1 MHSWNHTLEILENN
15 KLSESFEDFDTT
27 PIGSGC
33 CAQVYYAK
41 YKSEEVAV
49 KVLHPDIKS
58 QFLRDLTVLRSIV
71 NSISWLFPQLRW
83 LSIKESLEEFAKLMN
98 IQVDLR
104 NEAENLLKFHHN
116 FKVHNSFVWNFV
128 LGLELKERFD
138 LTTN

>member
-1 MHSWNHTLEILENN
+1 M
-15 KLSESFEDFDTT
+15 T
-27 PIGSGC
+27 PI
-33 CAQVYYAK
+33 AK

-49 KVLHPDIKS
+49 KVLHPEIKS
-58 QFLRDLTVLRSIV
+58 RFLRDLTVLRSIV

-116 FKVHNSFVWNFV
+116 FKVIHFIGSFFCIVTV
-128 LGLELKERFD
+128 ILGLELKGFSYF
-138 LTTN
+138 T

>member
-1 MHSWNHTLEILENN
+1 M
-15 KLSESFEDFDTT
+15 
-27 PIGSGC
+27 
-33 CAQVYYAK
+33 YYAK

-58 QFLRDLTVLRSIV
+58 RFLRDLTVLRSIV

-116 FKVHNSFVWNFV
+116 FKVIHFIGSFFLYSYGNF
-128 LGLELKERFD
+128 GARIERVF
-138 LTTN
+138 LFYMIFERKKNAHL